1 MSLFWRKE
9 SEEFVSAYVDNLVK
23 NKSKL
28 NKDERSL
35 FDLLIKQMTTYT
47 SESDNYFQ
55 GLINK
60 GEFHHIG
67 KLFDGWRYN
76 VLQYMLGDEYA
87 GKYVAWLEKM
97 AYLPYTSG
105 YYRRPVR
112 SVNAALHCAEAL
124 EHLKDF
130 LVIVASGLS
139 LEVIME
145 GGRTEE
151 ERTFISDISFYHI
164 MSVEIDSGNTAII
177 EKTKDIICGENT
189 GRISYDLL
197 KGIVAGNNQELYEL
211 EGKLLLAARLQ
222 EGLRQS
228 ICETID
234 SGTAGAFI
242 YLFNVIRANDL
253 QRYSSVKRAAG
264 TWTGLASEANA
275 DRINLK
281 IMDLIYLVLTDP
293 AYAESCLKS
302 EDSIEVY
309 MGLWAKGFF
318 ELENIERYATDI
330 LAEGVKH
337 KVQVLFYYLTSTQ
350 NDRLREMLAKQA
362 LEQYS
367 GDPAI
372 VAAFIGSY
380 LHSISMGYYNGK
392 KENYSYFESIDEAKQ
407 QYGLL
412 KDVFLSIPK
421 KQLFSPF
428 IFPWHS
434 MELTKQEI
442 AKKMAAIVYV
452 LGSDELLND
461 LCNYYEQMN
470 SDVRYCIVR
479 DLLKMPSSSIQTDT
493 LIKALGDRAENPRRA
508 AYEIL
513 DKMELSDTHFIS
525 IEDLLKYK
533 AGELRQQAIR
543 LLLKQNEKLLTASIS
558 RLLSAAV
565 SEKRLGGLDMLLTI
579 CQKEEYKE
587 VYEKAMP
594 AVKEISNPTSKEQL
608 LINQLLEGDSPTEK
622 YTRENGFGL
631 YDPQTEVSVPDM
643 QIDSDFDIKHA
654 FPILCEGS
662 LLKKLFGKKQKGV
675 YEIMEKLNDLIG
687 LHADHEYKTRYGGS
701 VLVGNNFWET
711 AGSNDNM
718 PEIDRYPLAEVW
730 RKFYTEEIGDFPT
743 LLQLSFCLDTDWGG
757 INSYARQ
764 EEIIGLFSSTIC
776 SFYGFDLADCKRRM
790 DKLKYQRIAIPIIS
804 RLTATYWDHSYAL
817 TLSKNVLLSF
827 FAILNDKNISRIY
840 EYENYGKK
848 KEQYTAFV
856 FQDARIAFWIYDM
869 FGWKTDEEFIVYFML
884 RYRFYRKAAY
894 FMTDPTCPNAHSHL
908 SILDFAKAYEMGII
922 PEAELMKELMVRSS
936 AEESLA
942 SISCFFSGS
951 LLHWQ
956 KQQMKKFKNTDFTK
970 CRKTMDKVTGRILDI
985 ELKRGDTPTDVS
997 RLALKLED
1005 VEGAACLVHILKA
1018 FGKDTFGRSDYYY
1031 NSSCTKKEVLSK
1043 LLRCCYPASTD
1054 NAGVLAALLKDS
1066 GITEKRLVEAAMY
1079 APQWLDI
1086 IQQYLGWNGLTSAA
1100 YYFHAHINEWCDDK
1114 KKAVIARYT
1123 PVDPE
1128 DLRLGAFDIDW
1139 FREAY
1144 KEIGAKRFEIVYD
1157 AAKYISSGNGHTR
1170 ARKYADAVN
1179 GKMSAAEVKKQIADK
1194 RNKDLLMAY
1203 TLIPLGKRI
1212 TSDLLERYQ
1221 YLQQFLKESK
1231 QFGAQRQESE
1241 KKAVEIGLQN
1251 LARNAGYTDVTR
1263 LIWSMETELIKE
1275 MEPYF
1280 TPTELE
1286 GITLYVE
1293 VDAEGKSE
1301 LRYLKAGKTLNN
1313 IPAKLNKHPYIEELK
1328 AVHKK
1333 LKAQYSRSRL
1343 MLEQAM
1349 EDETPFF
1356 AAELEAL
1363 KRNPVIW
1370 PLLQHLVFVGKDDTG
1385 FFDHNSLITPD
1396 GECFKQDNTALL
1408 RIAHSVDLYNRGVW
1422 HRYQQYLF
1430 EKEIRQ
1436 PFKQVFRELYVKTPE
1451 ERPMTNSLRYAGNQ
1465 IQPQKTVAL
1474 LKGRRWVANY
1484 EEGLQKVYYKENI
1497 IASIHALADWF
1508 SPADI
1513 EAPTLEWV
1521 AFYERKSYKPLK
1533 IEDIPEVIFS
1543 EVMRDVDLAV
1553 SVAHAGSVDPEASH
1567 STIEMRRAI
1576 IEFTLPLF
1584 KLSNVRLEGS
1594 HAFIKGTMGEYNIHL
1609 GSGVIHQQAGAAINV
1624 LPVHSQHRGRLFLPF
1639 VDEDPKTAEV
1649 LSKILLFAD
1658 DRKIKDPFILE
1669 QIKIN

>member
-1 MSLFWRKE
+1 MNLFWRKG
-9 SEEFVSAYVDNLVK
+9 SEEFVSAYVEGLVK
-23 NKSKL
+23 NKNKL
-28 NKDERSL
+28 NKDERTL

-47 SESDNYFQ
+47 SEGQNYFH

-60 GEFHHIG
+60 GEFHHIS

-130 LVIVASGLS
+130 LAIVASGLP

-151 ERTFISDISFYHI
+151 ERLFISDISFYHL

-177 EKTKDIICGENT
+177 EKTKDIIYGENT

-197 KGIVAGNNQELYEL
+197 KGIVAGNNRELYEL

-234 SGTAGAFI
+234 SGTIDAFI
-242 YLFNVIRANDL
+242 YLFNIIRTNDL

-275 DRINLK
+275 DRINQK
-281 IMDLIYLVLTDP
+281 IMDLIYLVLTDA

-309 MGLWAKGFF
+309 MGLWSKGFF
-318 ELENIERYATDI
+318 ELENIERYATHI
-330 LAEGVKH
+330 LEEGVKH
-337 KVQVLFYYLTSTQ
+337 KIQVLFYYLTATQ
-350 NDRLREMLAKQA
+350 SDRLREMLAKQA
-362 LEQYS
+362 LEHYS
-367 GDPAI
+367 ADPSI

-380 LHSISMGYYNGK
+380 LHSVSMGYYNSR
-392 KENYSYFESIDEAKQ
+392 KEDYSYFESLDEAKK

-412 KDVFLSIPK
+412 KDIFLSIPK

-428 IFPWHS
+428 IFPWYS
-434 MELTKQEI
+434 TELTKQEI
-442 AKKMAAIVYV
+442 ARKMAAIVYV
-452 LGSDELLND
+452 LRSDELLDD
-461 LCNYYEQMN
+461 LCNYYDQIDT
-470 SDVRYCIVR
+470 DVRHSIVS
-479 DLLKMPSSSIQTDT
+479 DLLKMPSSTIQTDT

-513 DKMELSDTHFIS
+513 DKMELSATHFLCV
-525 IEDLLKYK
+525 EDLLKYK

-543 LLLKQNEKLLTASIS
+543 LLLKQNKEPLAASICRLLTAS
-558 RLLSAAV
+558 V
-565 SEKRLGGLDMLLTI
+565 SNKRLGGLDMLLTI
-579 CQKEEYKE
+579 RQKEEYKD
-587 VYEKAMP
+587 VYEKAMA

-608 LINQLLEGDSPTEK
+608 LIDQLPEEHSPAEK

-631 YDPQTEVSVPDM
+631 YDPQTEVSIPDM
-643 QIDSDFDIKHA
+643 QADSDFNLRQA
-654 FPILCEGS
+654 FPILRGGS
-662 LLKKLFGKKQKGV
+662 LLKKLFGKKQAGI
-675 YEIMEKLNDLIG
+675 YEIMEKLNNLID
-687 LHADHEYKTRYGGS
+687 LHANHEYKTRYGVS
-701 VLVGNNFWET
+701 VLLGNDYWET
-711 AGSNDNM
+711 DGSNDSL
-718 PEIDRYPLAEVW
+718 PEIDRYPLPEVW
-730 RKFYTEEIGDFPT
+730 RKFYTDEIADFPI
-743 LLQLSFCLDTDWGG
+743 LLQLSFCLDTDWIGM
-757 INSYARQ
+757 NTYAQPAGVIR
-764 EEIIGLFSSTIC
+764 LFSSIIRT
-776 SFYGFDLADCKRRM
+776 FYGFDLAGCKRRI
-790 DKLKYQRIAIPIIS
+790 DKLKYQRIGTQIIS
-804 RLTATYWDHSYAL
+804 RLAATYWDHSYAFA
-817 TLSKNVLLSF
+817 LSKNILLSF
-827 FAILNDKNISRIY
+827 FDILNDKNFSRIY
-840 EYENYGKK
+840 ECENYRAE

-856 FQDARIAFWIYDM
+856 FQDARIASWMYEI

-884 RYRFYRKAAY
+884 RYRFYHKAGY
-894 FMTDPTCPNAHSHL
+894 FVTDPPCPHADSHL

-922 PEAELMKELMVRSS
+922 PEAELIKELMVRPQAEQSLGFLSS
-936 AEESLA
+936 LFNGSLA
-942 SISCFFSGS
+942 Q
-951 LLHWQ
+951 WQ
-956 KQQMKKFKNTDFTK
+956 KEQWKKYKDTDFTK
-970 CRKTMDKVTGRILDI
+970 SRKTLDKVVARILDI
-985 ELKRGDTPTDVS
+985 ELKRGDTPTEVS
-997 RLALKLED
+997 RLAMKLD
-1005 VEGAACLVHILKA
+1005 HVEGAPCLVQILKA
-1018 FGKDTFGRSDYYY
+1018 FGQDTFSRCDYYY
-1031 NSSCTKKEVLSK
+1031 SSHCTKKEVLSK
-1043 LLRCCYPASTD
+1043 LFRCCYPAPAD
-1054 NAGVLAALLKDS
+1054 HAGMLPALLKKS

-1079 APQWLDI
+1079 APQWLEI

-1123 PVDPE
+1123 PVEPQ

-1144 KEIGAKRFEIVYD
+1144 KEIGAERFETVYD

-1179 GKMSAAEVKKQIADK
+1179 GKMDAAQVKKQIAAK

-1203 TLIPLGKRI
+1203 TLIPLGKKR

-1263 LIWSMETELIKE
+1263 LTWSMETELVKE

-1286 GITLYVE
+1286 GIALYVE
-1293 VDAEGKSE
+1293 VDAEGRPE
-1301 LRYLKAGKTLNN
+1301 LRCLKAGKPLNN
-1313 IPAKLNKHPYIEELK
+1313 ISAKLKKHPYVEELK
-1328 AVHKK
+1328 AVQKK

-1349 EDETPFF
+1349 EDESPFF
-1356 AAELEAL
+1356 ASELEAL

-1370 PLLQHLVFVGKDDTG
+1370 PLLHNLVFVGKDGTG
-1385 FFDHNSLITPD
+1385 FFDRCSLITPD
-1396 GECFKQDNTALL
+1396 GECIPQDPAAPL
-1408 RIAHSVDLYNRGVW
+1408 RIAHPVDLYNRGVW

-1430 EKEIRQ
+1430 EEEIRQ
-1436 PFKQVFRELYVKTPE
+1436 PFKQVFRELYVKTDE
-1451 ERPMTNSLRYAGNQ
+1451 ERPMTHSLRYAGHQ
-1465 IQPQKTVAL
+1465 IQPQKTAAL

-1497 IASIHALADWF
+1497 IAGIYALADWF
-1508 SPADI
+1508 SPADT
-1513 EAPTLEWV
+1513 EAPAVEWV
-1521 AFYERKSYKPLK
+1521 AFYDRKSYKPLK
-1533 IEDIPEVIFS
+1533 IDDLPDILFS

-1553 SVAHAGSVDPEASH
+1553 SVAHAGNVDPEVSH
-1567 STIEMRRAI
+1567 STIEMRRSI
-1576 IEFTLPLF
+1576 IAFTLPLF
-1584 KLSNVRLEGS
+1584 KLSNVTLEGS
-1594 HAFIKGTMGEYNIHL
+1594 HAFIRGTMGEYNIHL
-1609 GSGVIHQQAGAAINV
+1609 GSGVIHQKAGAAINV

-1649 LSKILLFAD
+1649 LSKILLFAED
-1658 DRKIKDPFILE
+1658 EKIKDPFILG
-1669 QIKIN
+1669 QIKKG